1 MTITQLHH
9 SEESSELSGVELNEF
24 KGEVTKTL
32 AGHSVSLERH
42 GKGRKR
48 EERSSV
54 SVPDQPASLK
64 RRLMAGLKWF
74 TTTLL
79 ELEAIA
85 VSCITEL
92 SLSGRTSCSRMP
104 RSYPSWKGYSVL
116 FVRFTLFG

>member
-1 MTITQLHH
+1 MTITLLHH
-9 SEESSELSGVELNEF
+9 SEESSELSGIELNEF

-32 AGHSVSLERH
+32 AGHSVS
-42 GKGRKR
+42 KGRKR

-85 VSCITEL
+85 VFHL
-92 SLSGRTSCSRMP
+92 
-104 RSYPSWKGYSVL
+104 
-116 FVRFTLFG
+116 

>member
-1 MTITQLHH
+1 MRKRTEGKKLMNTKLCRPAGNPCAKRYWTKWFEGEMTITLLHH

-24 KGEVTKTL
+24 KGKVTKTL

-85 VSCITEL
+85 VFHL
-92 SLSGRTSCSRMP
+92 
-104 RSYPSWKGYSVL
+104 
-116 FVRFTLFG
+116 

>member
-1 MTITQLHH
+1 MTITLLHH

-54 SVPDQPASLK
+54 SVPGQPASLK

-74 TTTLL
+74 TITLL

-85 VSCITEL
+85 VFHL
-92 SLSGRTSCSRMP
+92 
-104 RSYPSWKGYSVL
+104 
-116 FVRFTLFG
+116 

>member
-54 SVPDQPASLK
+54 SLPDQPASLK

-74 TTTLL
+74 PTTLL

-85 VSCITEL
+85 VFHL
-92 SLSGRTSCSRMP
+92 
-104 RSYPSWKGYSVL
+104 
-116 FVRFTLFG
+116 